1 MCNVHFYKY
10 FLNITNKK
18 SENMSIL
25 FFTIDLYQP

>member
-18 SENMSIL
+18 SENN
-25 FFTIDLYQP
+25 FTIDLYQP